1 MRQRLLAF
9 LVSFSIFFNVD
20 LVADELKLK
29 ADAPT
34 LYQVKAGDT
43 LWDIAGLYL
52 QHPWLWPRLWKLNPQ
67 VNNPHLIYPGD
78 QLHLQ
83 FDADGQPILSLN
95 NKLQVANS
103 SAPTADTAAL
113 TASSAAL
120 KLTPKIRRLAK
131 ADKAIPSISL
141 ATIEPFLSEEQL
153 VSEQQLES
161 LPYVLGGQQNVKNAV
176 SGHLLYVKGE
186 LDQTQRYGIYRQG
199 EAYEDPQNGDV
210 LGYEAVLMAEAKVLP
225 PATVDEQQISRVLVE
240 KSRREVKQGDR
251 LLPMP
256 QQSEYPQFFQ
266 LQSPET
272 QVSGVIVD
280 SASEWREF
288 AKGEIVL
295 LNQGQNAQ
303 LQPGHLL
310 GIFRQSPAVVD
321 MGDKPSYPEDSEKL
335 QRILH
340 EVVGSAE
347 QMPTELVGQLM
358 VLKVGEHSSFA
369 MILRTEQPI
378 RVGDLIGNL

>member
-1 MRQRLLAF
+1 
-9 LVSFSIFFNVD
+9 
-20 LVADELKLK
+20 
-29 ADAPT
+29 
-34 LYQVKAGDT
+34 
-43 LWDIAGLYL
+43 
-52 QHPWLWPRLWKLNPQ
+52 
-67 VNNPHLIYPGD
+67 
-78 QLHLQ
+78 
-83 FDADGQPILSLN
+83 
-95 NKLQVANS
+95 
-103 SAPTADTAAL
+103 
-113 TASSAAL
+113 
-120 KLTPKIRRLAK
+120 
-131 ADKAIPSISL
+131 
-141 ATIEPFLSEEQL
+141 

-369 MILRTEQPI
+369 MILRSEQPI

>member
-1 MRQRLLAF
+1 MRQQLLAI
-9 LVSFSIFFNVD
+9 LVSFSVFFSTI

-78 QLHLQ
+78 ELHLQ
-83 FDADGQPILSLN
+83 FDADGQPILTLN
-95 NKLQVANS
+95 SQRVAATTSGVTQVQSN
-103 SAPTADTAAL
+103 TAA
-113 TASSAAL
+113 AGAI

-131 ADKAIPSISL
+131 TDKAVPSVSL
-141 ATIEPFLSEEQL
+141 AGIEPFLSEEQL
-153 VSEQQLES
+153 VSEDQLES
-161 LPYVLGGQQNVKNAV
+161 LPYVLGGKDNVKNAV
-176 SGHLLYVKGE
+176 SGHLLYVQGE

-199 EAYEDPQNGDV
+199 EVYEDPQSGDV
-210 LGYEAVLMAEAKVLP
+210 LGYEAVLLAEAKVLP
-225 PATVDEQQISRVLVE
+225 PAMVDEQQISRIEVQ

-256 QQSEYPQFFQ
+256 QQSVYPDFFQ

-272 QVSGVIVD
+272 LVSGVIVD

-310 GIFRQSPAVVD
+310 GIFRPSPAVAD
-321 MGDKPSYPEDSEKL
+321 FGDKPSYPEDSDKL

-340 EVVGSAE
+340 EVVGSADE
-347 QMPTELVGQLM
+347 MPTELVGQLM
-358 VLKVGEHSSFA
+358 IVKVSEHSSFA
-369 MILRTEQPI
+369 MILRTEQPV

>member
-1 MRQRLLAF
+1 MRQQLLAI
-9 LVSFSIFFNVD
+9 LVSFSVLFSTI
-20 LVADELKLK
+20 LLADELKLK
-29 ADAPT
+29 ADAPI

-67 VNNPHLIYPGD
+67 VDNPHLIYPGD
-78 QLHLQ
+78 ELHLQ
-83 FDADGQPILSLN
+83 FDADGQPILTLN
-95 NKLQVANS
+95 SQRVA
-103 SAPTADTAAL
+103 
-113 TASSAAL
+113 ASTSAANQDQSDSL
-120 KLTPKIRRLAK
+120 AVGAIKLTPKIRRLAK
-131 ADKAIPSISL
+131 ADKAVPSVSL
-141 ATIEPFLSEEQL
+141 AGIEPFLSEEQL
-153 VSEQQLES
+153 VSENQLES
-161 LPYVLGGQQNVKNAV
+161 LPYVLGGKDNVKNAV
-176 SGHLLYVKGE
+176 SGHLLYVQGE

-199 EAYEDPQNGDV
+199 EVYEDPQSGEV

-225 PATVDEQQISRVLVE
+225 PASVDEQQISRIEVQ
-240 KSRREVKQGDR
+240 KSRREVKQGDH

-256 QQSEYPQFFQ
+256 QQSVYPDFFQ

-272 QVSGVIVD
+272 VVSGVIVD

-288 AKGEIVL
+288 VKGEIVL

-303 LQPGHLL
+303 LRPGHLL
-310 GIFRQSPAVVD
+310 GIFRPSPAVVD
-321 MGDKPSYPEDSEKL
+321 FGDKPSYPEDSDKL

-340 EVVGSAE
+340 EVVGSADE
-347 QMPTELVGQLM
+347 MPTELVGQLM
-358 VLKVGEHSSFA
+358 IVKVSEHSSFA

>member
-1 MRQRLLAF
+1 MRQQLLAI
-9 LVSFSIFFNVD
+9 LLCFSVVYSLD

-29 ADAPT
+29 ADAPA

-52 QHPWLWPRLWKLNPQ
+52 QHPWLWPNLWKLNPQ
-67 VNNPHLIYPGD
+67 VNDPHLIYPGD
-78 QLHLQ
+78 ELHLQ
-83 FDADGQPILSLN
+83 FDADGQPQLRLN
-95 NKLQVANS
+95 TQQMAASSSDSAQRYS
-103 SAPTADTAAL
+103 SAG
-113 TASSAAL
+113 SAI
-120 KLTPKIRRLAK
+120 KLTPKVRRLAK
-131 ADKAIPSISL
+131 SIQAVPSIAL
-141 ATIEPFLSEEQL
+141 AGIEPFLSEEQL
-153 VSEQQLES
+153 VSEEQLQT
-161 LPYVLGGQQNVKNAV
+161 LPYVLGGQQNVKNSV
-176 SGHLLYVKGE
+176 SGHLLYVQGE

-199 EAYEDPQNGDV
+199 EAYQDPQTGEL

-225 PATVDEQQISRVLVE
+225 PALVDEQYISRVEVQ

-251 LLPMP
+251 LLPMREL
-256 QQSEYPQFFQ
+256 SVYPEFFQ

-295 LNQGQNAQ
+295 LNQGQKSQ

-321 MGDKPSYPEDSEKL
+321 FGDKPSYPEDSDKL

-340 EVVGSAE
+340 EVAGSAE
-347 QMPTELVGQLM
+347 QMPIEMLGQLM
-358 VLKVGEHSSFA
+358 IVKVSEDCSFA
-369 MILRTEQPI
+369 IIVHSVQPV

>member
-1 MRQRLLAF
+1 MRQQLLAF
-9 LVSFSIFFNVD
+9 LVSFSVFFSID

-29 ADAPT
+29 VDAPT
-34 LYQVKAGDT
+34 LYLVKAGDT

-83 FDADGQPILSLN
+83 FDADGQPILTLN
-95 NKLQVANS
+95 SQKVAVS
-103 SAPTADTAAL
+103 SSTPAYTKGHAAGSG
-113 TASSAAL
+113 TI
-120 KLTPKIRRLAK
+120 KLTPQIRRLAK
-131 ADKAIPSISL
+131 TDKPVPAIALADIR
-141 ATIEPFLSEEQL
+141 PFLSEEQL

-161 LPYVLGGQQNVKNAV
+161 LPYVLGGKDNVKNAV

-199 EAYEDPQNGDV
+199 EAYKDPQTGD
-210 LGYEAVLMAEAKVLP
+210 LMGYEAVLMAEAKVLP
-225 PATVDEQQISRVLVE
+225 PAMVDEQQISRIEVQN
-240 KSRREVKQGDR
+240 SRREVRQGDR

-256 QQSEYPQFFQ
+256 QHSVYPDFFQ

-280 SASEWREF
+280 SASQWREF

-310 GIFRQSPAVVD
+310 GIFRKSPAVVD
-321 MGDKPSYPEDSEKL
+321 FGDKPSYPEDSDKL

-340 EVVGSAE
+340 EVVGSADE
-347 QMPTELVGQLM
+347 MPTELVGQLM
-358 VLKVGEHSSFA
+358 IVKVDEHSSFA
-369 MILRTEQPI
+369 LILRTEQPV

>member
-1 MRQRLLAF
+1 MRQQLLAI
-9 LVSFSIFFNVD
+9 LLCFSVVYSLD
-20 LVADELKLK
+20 LVADELKLR
-29 ADAPT
+29 ADAPA

-52 QHPWLWPRLWKLNPQ
+52 QHPWLWPNLWKLNPQ
-67 VNNPHLIYPGD
+67 VNDPHLIYPGD
-78 QLHLQ
+78 ELQLQ
-83 FDADGQPILSLN
+83 FNADGQPQLRLN
-95 NKLQVANS
+95 TEQMAASSSDSAQRYS
-103 SAPTADTAAL
+103 SAG
-113 TASSAAL
+113 SAI

-131 ADKAIPSISL
+131 PNQAVPSIAL
-141 ATIEPFLSEEQL
+141 AGIEPFLSEEQL
-153 VSEQQLES
+153 VSEEQLQT
-161 LPYVLGGQQNVKNAV
+161 LPYVLGGQQNVKNSV
-176 SGHLLYVKGE
+176 SGHLLYVQGE
-186 LDQTQRYGIYRQG
+186 LDQSQRYGIYRQG
-199 EAYEDPQNGDV
+199 EAYQDPQTGEL

-225 PATVDEQQISRVLVE
+225 PGLVDEQYISRVEVQ

-251 LLPMP
+251 LLPMREL
-256 QQSEYPQFFQ
+256 SVYPEFFQ

-295 LNQGQNAQ
+295 LNQGQKSQ

-321 MGDKPSYPEDSEKL
+321 FGDNPSYPEDSDKL

-340 EVVGSAE
+340 EVAGSAE
-347 QMPTELVGQLM
+347 QMPIEMLGQLM
-358 VLKVGEHSSFA
+358 IVKVSEDCSFA
-369 MILRTEQPI
+369 IIVHSVQPV

>member
-1 MRQRLLAF
+1 MRQQLLAI
-9 LVSFSIFFNVD
+9 LLCFSVVYSLD
-20 LVADELKLK
+20 LVAGELKLK
-29 ADAPT
+29 ADAPA

-52 QHPWLWPRLWKLNPQ
+52 QHPWLWPNLWKLNPQ
-67 VNNPHLIYPGD
+67 VNDPHLIYPGD
-78 QLHLQ
+78 ELQLQ
-83 FDADGQPILSLN
+83 FNADGQPQLRLNTQPMAASSLDSA
-95 NKLQVANS
+95 QRYS
-103 SAPTADTAAL
+103 SAG
-113 TASSAAL
+113 SAI
-120 KLTPKIRRLAK
+120 KLTPKVRRLAK
-131 ADKAIPSISL
+131 SIQAVPSIAL
-141 ATIEPFLSEEQL
+141 AGIEPFLSEEQL
-153 VSEQQLES
+153 VSEEQLQT
-161 LPYVLGGQQNVKNAV
+161 LPYVLGGQQNVKNSV
-176 SGHLLYVKGE
+176 SGHLLYVQGE

-199 EAYEDPQNGDV
+199 EAYQDPQTGEL

-225 PATVDEQQISRVLVE
+225 PALVDEQYISRVEVQ

-251 LLPMP
+251 LLPMREL
-256 QQSEYPQFFQ
+256 SVYPEFFQ

-295 LNQGQNAQ
+295 LNQGQKSQ

-321 MGDKPSYPEDSEKL
+321 FGDKPSYPEDSDKL

-340 EVVGSAE
+340 EVAGSAE
-347 QMPTELVGQLM
+347 QMPTEMLGQLM
-358 VLKVGEHSSFA
+358 IVKVSEDCSFA
-369 MILRTEQPI
+369 IIVHSVQPV

>member
-9 LVSFSIFFNVD
+9 LVSFLMFFNVD

-34 LYQVKAGDT
+34 LYQVKTGDT

-78 QLHLQ
+78 QLHLM
-83 FDADGQPILSLN
+83 FDADGQPILSVNSKQQLSGGSA
-95 NKLQVANS
+95 LASDTQVS
-103 SAPTADTAAL
+103 S
-113 TASSAAL
+113 SSSTAL

-131 ADKAIPSISL
+131 EDKAIPAISL
-141 ATIEPFLSEEQL
+141 AVIEPFLSEEQL

-176 SGHLLYVKGE
+176 SGHMLYVKGE

-199 EAYEDPQNGDV
+199 EAYDDPETGDV

-225 PATVDEQQISRVLVE
+225 PATIEEQQISRILVE

-256 QQSEYPQFFQ
+256 EQSEYPQFFKLHAPQ
-266 LQSPET
+266 G

-321 MGDKPSYPEDSEKL
+321 MGDQPTYPEDSDKL

-340 EVVGSAE
+340 EVVGSAD
-347 QMPTELVGQLM
+347 QMPVELVGQLM
-358 VLKVGEHSSFA
+358 VLKVSEHSSFA
-369 MILRTEQPI
+369 MILRTEQPV

>member
-1 MRQRLLAF
+1 MRQQLLAI
-9 LVSFSIFFNVD
+9 LVSFSVFFSTI
-20 LVADELKLK
+20 LLADELKLK

-78 QLHLQ
+78 ELHLQ
-83 FDADGQPILSLN
+83 FDADGQPILRLN
-95 NKLQVANS
+95 SQRA
-103 SAPTADTAAL
+103 
-113 TASSAAL
+113 TASSSDVTQAQSNTSAAGAI
-120 KLTPKIRRLAK
+120 KLTPQIRRIAK
-131 ADKAIPSISL
+131 ADKPVPSIAL
-141 ATIEPFLSEEQL
+141 AGIEPFLSEEQL
-153 VSEQQLES
+153 LSEDQLES

-176 SGHLLYVKGE
+176 SGHVLYVQGA

-199 EAYEDPQNGDV
+199 EVYEDPQSGDV
-210 LGYEAVLMAEAKVLP
+210 LGYEAVLLAEAKVLP
-225 PATVDEQQISRVLVE
+225 PAMVDEQQISRIEVQ
-240 KSRREVKQGDR
+240 KSRREVRQGDR

-256 QQSEYPQFFQ
+256 QQSVYPDFFQ

-272 QVSGVIVD
+272 VVSGVIVD
-280 SASEWREF
+280 SASQWREF

-310 GIFRQSPAVVD
+310 GIFRQSPSVVD
-321 MGDKPSYPEDSEKL
+321 FGDKPSYPEDSDKL

-340 EVVGSAE
+340 EVVDSADE
-347 QMPTELVGQLM
+347 MPTELVGQLM
-358 VLKVGEHSSFA
+358 IVKVDELSSFA
-369 MILRTEQPI
+369 MILRTEQPV

>member
-1 MRQRLLAF
+1 MRQQLLAI
-9 LVSFSIFFNVD
+9 LLCFSVVYSLD

-29 ADAPT
+29 ADAPA

-52 QHPWLWPRLWKLNPQ
+52 QHPWLWPNLWKLNPQ
-67 VNNPHLIYPGD
+67 VNDPHLIYPGD
-78 QLHLQ
+78 ELHLQ
-83 FDADGQPILSLN
+83 FDADGQPQLRLN
-95 NKLQVANS
+95 TQPMAASSSDSAQRYS
-103 SAPTADTAAL
+103 SAG
-113 TASSAAL
+113 SAI
-120 KLTPKIRRLAK
+120 KLTPKVRRLAK
-131 ADKAIPSISL
+131 PIQAVPSIAL
-141 ATIEPFLSEEQL
+141 AGIEPFLSEEQL
-153 VSEQQLES
+153 VSEEQLQT
-161 LPYVLGGQQNVKNAV
+161 LPYVLGGQQNVKNSV
-176 SGHLLYVKGE
+176 SGHLLYVQGE
-186 LDQTQRYGIYRQG
+186 LDQSQRYGIYRQG
-199 EAYEDPQNGDV
+199 EAYQDPQTGEL

-225 PATVDEQQISRVLVE
+225 PALVDEQYISRVEVQ

-251 LLPMP
+251 LLPMREL
-256 QQSEYPQFFQ
+256 SVYPEFFQ

-295 LNQGQNAQ
+295 LNQGQKSQ

-321 MGDKPSYPEDSEKL
+321 FGDKPSYPEDSDKL

-340 EVVGSAE
+340 EVAGSAE
-347 QMPTELVGQLM
+347 QMPTELLGQLM
-358 VLKVGEHSSFA
+358 IVKVSEDCSFA
-369 MILRTEQPI
+369 IIVHSVQPV

>member
-1 MRQRLLAF
+1 MRQLLLAI
-9 LVSFSIFFNVD
+9 LVSLSVFFSTI
-20 LVADELKLK
+20 LWADELKLK
-29 ADAPT
+29 ADAPSF
-34 LYQVKAGDT
+34 YVVKTGDT

-78 QLHLQ
+78 ELRLL
-83 FDADGQPILSLN
+83 FDAEGQPILTLA
-95 NKLQVANS
+95 NKAG
-103 SAPTADTAAL
+103 
-113 TASSAAL
+113 TASHSETASAQNNSAATI
-120 KLTPKIRRLAK
+120 KLTPQIRRIAK
-131 ADKAIPSISL
+131 ADKAIPLVEL
-141 ATIEPFLSEEQL
+141 AGIEAFLSEEQL
-153 VSEQQLES
+153 VSEDQLEN
-161 LPYVLGGQQNVKNAV
+161 LPYIMGGKDNVKNAV
-176 SGHLLYVKGE
+176 TGHLLYVRGE

-199 EAYEDPQNGDV
+199 EVYEDPQSGDV

-225 PATVDEQQISRVLVE
+225 PALVDEQQISRIEVQ

-256 QQSEYPQFFQ
+256 QQSVYPDFFQ
-266 LQSPET
+266 LQSPDA

-310 GIFRQSPAVVD
+310 GIFRQSPSVVD
-321 MGDKPSYPEDSEKL
+321 FGDKPSYPEDSDKL

-340 EVVGSAE
+340 EVVGSTDE
-347 QMPTELVGQLM
+347 MPTELVGQLM
-358 VLKVGEHSSFA
+358 IVKVNEHSSFA
-369 MILRTEQPI
+369 MILRTEQPV
-378 RVGDLIGNL
+378 RVGDLIANL

>member
-1 MRQRLLAF
+1 MRQQLLAI
-9 LVSFSIFFNVD
+9 LLCFSVVYSLD

-29 ADAPT
+29 ADAPA

-52 QHPWLWPRLWKLNPQ
+52 QHPWLWPNLWKLNPQ
-67 VNNPHLIYPGD
+67 VNDPHLIYPGD
-78 QLHLQ
+78 ELQLQ
-83 FDADGQPILSLN
+83 FNADGQPQLRLNIQPMAASSLN
-95 NKLQVANS
+95 SAQRYS
-103 SAPTADTAAL
+103 SAG
-113 TASSAAL
+113 SAI
-120 KLTPKIRRLAK
+120 KLTPKVRRLAK
-131 ADKAIPSISL
+131 PIQAVPSIAL
-141 ATIEPFLSEEQL
+141 AGIEPFLSEEQL
-153 VSEQQLES
+153 VSEEQLQT
-161 LPYVLGGQQNVKNAV
+161 LPYVLGGQQNVKNSV
-176 SGHLLYVKGE
+176 SGHLLYVQGE

-199 EAYEDPQNGDV
+199 EAYQDPQTGEL

-225 PATVDEQQISRVLVE
+225 PALVDEQYISRVEVQ

-251 LLPMP
+251 LLPMREL
-256 QQSEYPQFFQ
+256 SVYPEFFQ

-295 LNQGQNAQ
+295 LNQGQKSQ

-321 MGDKPSYPEDSEKL
+321 FADKPSYPEDSDKL

-340 EVVGSAE
+340 EVAGSAE
-347 QMPTELVGQLM
+347 QMPTEMLGQLM
-358 VLKVGEHSSFA
+358 IVKVSEDCSFA
-369 MILRTEQPI
+369 IIVHSVQPV

>member
-1 MRQRLLAF
+1 MRQQLLAI
-9 LVSFSIFFNVD
+9 LLCFSVVYSLD

-29 ADAPT
+29 ADAPA

-52 QHPWLWPRLWKLNPQ
+52 QHPWLWPNLWKLNPQ
-67 VNNPHLIYPGD
+67 VNDPHLIYPGD
-78 QLHLQ
+78 ELHLQ
-83 FDADGQPILSLN
+83 FDADGQPQLRLN
-95 NKLQVANS
+95 TQQMVASSSDSAQRYS
-103 SAPTADTAAL
+103 SAG
-113 TASSAAL
+113 SAI
-120 KLTPKIRRLAK
+120 KLTPKVRRLAK
-131 ADKAIPSISL
+131 SIQAVPSIAL
-141 ATIEPFLSEEQL
+141 AGIEPFLSEEQL
-153 VSEQQLES
+153 VSEEQLQT
-161 LPYVLGGQQNVKNAV
+161 LPYVLGGQQNVKNSV
-176 SGHLLYVKGE
+176 SGHLLYVQGE

-199 EAYEDPQNGDV
+199 EAYQDPQTGEL

-225 PATVDEQQISRVLVE
+225 PALVDEQYISRVEVQ

-251 LLPMP
+251 LLPMREL
-256 QQSEYPQFFQ
+256 SVYPEFFQ

-295 LNQGQNAQ
+295 LNQGQKSQ

-321 MGDKPSYPEDSEKL
+321 FGDKPSYPEDSDKL

-340 EVVGSAE
+340 EVAGSAE
-347 QMPTELVGQLM
+347 QMPTEMLGQLM
-358 VLKVGEHSSFA
+358 IVKVSEDCSFA
-369 MILRTEQPI
+369 IIVHSVQPV

>member
-1 MRQRLLAF
+1 MRQQLLAI
-9 LVSFSIFFNVD
+9 LLSFSAVFGSD

-29 ADAPT
+29 ADAPG

-52 QHPWLWPRLWKLNPQ
+52 QRPWLWPRLWKLNPQ
-67 VNNPHLIYPGD
+67 VKNPHLIYPGD
-78 QLHLQ
+78 ELYLQ
-83 FDADGQPILSLN
+83 FDADGQPLLTLN
-95 NKLQVANS
+95 SQRATTS
-103 SAPTADTAAL
+103 TPTVTQSKSNTALAG
-113 TASSAAL
+113 TI
-120 KLTPKIRRLAK
+120 KLTPKVRRQTK
-131 ADKAIPSISL
+131 AEKAVPSISL
-141 ATIEPFLSEEQL
+141 AGIEPFLSEEQL
-153 VSEQQLES
+153 VSEEQLES
-161 LPYVLGGQQNVKNAV
+161 LPYVLGGKDNVKNAV
-176 SGHLLYVKGE
+176 SGHMLYVQGD

-199 EAYEDPQNGDV
+199 EVYKDPESGDV

-225 PATVDEQQISRVLVE
+225 SAMVDDQQISRIEVQ

-256 QQSEYPQFFQ
+256 QQSVYPDFFQ
-266 LQSPET
+266 LQSPESP
-272 QVSGVIVD
+272 VSGVIVD

-310 GIFRQSPAVVD
+310 GIFRPSPAVVD
-321 MGDKPSYPEDSEKL
+321 FGDRPAYPEDSDKL

-340 EVVGSAE
+340 EVVGSADE
-347 QMPTELVGQLM
+347 MPTELVGQLM
-358 VLKVGEHSSFA
+358 IVKVSERSSFA
-369 MILRTEQPI
+369 MILRTEQPV

>member
-1 MRQRLLAF
+1 MRQQLLAI
-9 LVSFSIFFNVD
+9 LVSFSVFFGTI
-20 LVADELKLK
+20 LLADELKLK

-78 QLHLQ
+78 ELHLQ
-83 FDADGQPILSLN
+83 FDADGQPILTLN
-95 NKLQVANS
+95 SQRVTAGS
-103 SAPTADTAAL
+103 SGVTPTQSYNAA
-113 TASSAAL
+113 AGII

-131 ADKAIPSISL
+131 ADKAVPSISL
-141 ATIEPFLSEEQL
+141 AGIEPFLSEEQL
-153 VSEQQLES
+153 VSEDQLES
-161 LPYVLGGQQNVKNAV
+161 LPYVLGGKDNVKNAV
-176 SGHLLYVKGE
+176 SGHLLYVQGE

-199 EAYEDPQNGDV
+199 EVYEDPQSGDV
-210 LGYEAVLMAEAKVLP
+210 LGYEAVLMAEAKVLS
-225 PATVDEQQISRVLVE
+225 PAMVDEQQISRIEVQ

-256 QQSEYPQFFQ
+256 QQSVYPDFFQ

-272 QVSGVIVD
+272 AVSGVIVD

-310 GIFRQSPAVVD
+310 GIFRPSPAVVD
-321 MGDKPSYPEDSEKL
+321 FGDKPSYPEDSDKL

-340 EVVGSAE
+340 EVVGSANE
-347 QMPTELVGQLM
+347 MPTELVGQLM
-358 VLKVGEHSSFA
+358 VVKVGEHSSFA
-369 MILRTEQPI
+369 MILRTEQPV

>member
-1 MRQRLLAF
+1 MRQQLLAI
-9 LVSFSIFFNVD
+9 LVSFSVFFSMD

-78 QLHLQ
+78 ELHLQ
-83 FDADGQPILSLN
+83 FDADGQPILTLN
-95 NKLQVANS
+95 SQRVIVGS
-103 SAPTADTAAL
+103 SDKTHDQKDTLAAG
-113 TASSAAL
+113 AV

-131 ADKAIPSISL
+131 AGKAVPSVSL
-141 ATIEPFLSEEQL
+141 AGIEPFLSEEQL
-153 VSEQQLES
+153 VSEDQLES
-161 LPYVLGGQQNVKNAV
+161 LPYVLGGKDNVKNAV
-176 SGHLLYVKGE
+176 SGHMLYVQGE

-199 EAYEDPQNGDV
+199 EVYEDPQSGDI

-225 PATVDEQQISRVLVE
+225 PAMVDEQQISRIEVQ

-251 LLPMP
+251 LLPIP
-256 QQSEYPQFFQ
+256 QQSVYPDFFE

-272 QVSGVIVD
+272 VVSGVIVD

-310 GIFRQSPAVVD
+310 GIFRQSPSVVD
-321 MGDKPSYPEDSEKL
+321 SGDKPSYPEDSDKL

-340 EVVGSAE
+340 EVVGSADE
-347 QMPTELVGQLM
+347 MPTELVGQLM
-358 VLKVGEHSSFA
+358 IVKVSEHSSFA
-369 MILRTEQPI
+369 MILRTEQPV
-378 RVGDLIGNL
+378 RAGDLIGNL

>member
-1 MRQRLLAF
+1 MRQQLLAI
-9 LVSFSIFFNVD
+9 LLCFSVVYSLD

-29 ADAPT
+29 ADAPA

-52 QHPWLWPRLWKLNPQ
+52 QHPWLWPNLWKLNPQ
-67 VNNPHLIYPGD
+67 VNDPHLIYPGD
-78 QLHLQ
+78 ELHLQ
-83 FDADGQPILSLN
+83 FDADGQPQLRLN
-95 NKLQVANS
+95 TQQMAASSSDSAQRYS
-103 SAPTADTAAL
+103 SAGRAI
-113 TASSAAL
+113 
-120 KLTPKIRRLAK
+120 KLTPKVRRLAK
-131 ADKAIPSISL
+131 SIQAVPSIAL
-141 ATIEPFLSEEQL
+141 AGIEPFLSEEQL
-153 VSEQQLES
+153 VSEEQLQT
-161 LPYVLGGQQNVKNAV
+161 LPYVLGGQQNVKNSV
-176 SGHLLYVKGE
+176 SGHLLYVQGE

-199 EAYEDPQNGDV
+199 EAYQDPQTGEL

-225 PATVDEQQISRVLVE
+225 PALVDEQYISRVEVQ

-251 LLPMP
+251 LLPMREL
-256 QQSEYPQFFQ
+256 SVYPEFFQ

-295 LNQGQNAQ
+295 LNQGQKSQ

-321 MGDKPSYPEDSEKL
+321 FADKPSYPEDSDKL

-340 EVVGSAE
+340 EVAGSAE
-347 QMPTELVGQLM
+347 QMPTEMLGQLM
-358 VLKVGEHSSFA
+358 IVKVSEDCSFA
-369 MILRTEQPI
+369 IIVHSVQPV